1 MRETWRV
8 LSDNYRG
15 RVLPLRLE
23 ADGYKILT
31 VQKAVGEAEKL
42 R

>member
-1 MRETWRV
+1 MRTGGLK
-8 LSDNYRG
+8 LSDNYRWH
-15 RVLPLRLE
+15 VLWGRLE

-31 VQKAVGEAEKL
+31 VQKAVGEAEKV

>member
-1 MRETWRV
+1 MLVES
-8 LSDNYRG
+8 LSANYRCL
-15 RVLPLRLE
+15 VLPVRLE